1 MNIYFRVLIVAM
13 IAISTASC
21 GKGQRTADGGCYYR
35 GKGILQ
41 VLGTV
46 GDVAVAWARAERE
59 RSYQEQQVRLQQLK
73 EELRSLDLDD
83 MERQYRAA
91 LMSNDMWRISTMKSE
106 IRLWKMKAEM
116 AKDLEE
122 NIADYQKE
130 QQRRLERGPRRSF
143 SQIIDESGNCE

>member
-1 MNIYFRVLIVAM
+1 MNIYVLIVAM
-13 IAISTASC
+13 IGTASC

-41 VLGTV
+41 VPGTV
-46 GDVAVAWARAERE
+46 GDVAVALARAERE

-83 MERQYRAA
+83 MERRYRAA
-91 LMSNDMWRISTMKSE
+91 LMSNDRWTISSMKSE
-106 IRLWKMKAEM
+106 MRLWKMKAET
-116 AKDLEE
+116 AEDLEE
-122 NIADYQKE
+122 DIADYQEE

-143 SQIIDESGNCE
+143 SQIIDENCE